1 MRILSCTLTF
11 AANEKCLSQYL
22 HLYGFSPVWVLL
34 CSFNLCASLNILPHC
49 MHPKGFSPV
58 WIIMCC
64 LRWHDL
70 QNRLSHWV
78 HWNGFSPVWILSGF
92 LRSPIAKE
100 ENSQCLHLYGLTPA
114 CLFSCCLQLPGWLKD
129 FSHIWHLFGFTPV
142 WICWWNFPYYKS
154 VKLLVTSLALKIF
167 LHSVSFSV
175 AVTSWGAAEILM
187 ANIALVRFSPVCI
200 LSWHIK
206 WSDLLNFFSHCPH
219 LNGFSS
225 ECTTAWC
232 DFMFTFWEKHL
243 PHYLQTNGFSP
254 VCSFLCFKRLAEE
267 LRHFPHVLQ
276 EYLPR
281 ENGLHPLFFSVVLKQ
296 ISFLD
301 CCPSFFNQLPLFS
314 SCWQLLHDLQNR
326 IQIIL

>member
-1 MRILSCTLTF
+1 MIYKTVYHTGYT
-11 AANEKCLSQYL
+11 EM
-22 HLYGFSPVWVLL
+22 
-34 CSFNLCASLNILPHC
+34 ASRQC
-49 MHPKGFSPV
+49 EF
-58 WIIMCC
+58 
-64 LRWHDL
+64 
-70 QNRLSHWV
+70 
-78 HWNGFSPVWILSGF
+78 
-92 LRSPIAKE
+92 
-100 ENSQCLHLYGLTPA
+100 SQCLHLCGLTPA

-129 FSHIWHLFGFTPV
+129 FSHIWHLFGFPPV

-254 VCSFLCFKRLAEE
+254 VCSFYASK
-267 LRHFPHVLQ
+267 
-276 EYLPR
+276 
-281 ENGLHPLFFSVVLKQ
+281 
-296 ISFLD
+296 D
-301 CCPSFFNQLPLFS
+301 
-314 SCWQLLHDLQNR
+314 
-326 IQIIL
+326 